1 MEMPIVSAM
10 VEGYAEWTAL
20 PDAKYRAG
28 QELAPSHH
36 DHDNPGAG
44 QHNHGGQERRKL
56 GKERE
61 TDASLKGRKVPRRG
75 KATAAI
81 YDMRA
86 SRFPPSD
93 PAVGKHASYFS
104 PRPQLQSTQK
114 TTHLDLVHGAA
125 TSTTLQERPQH
136 WTWVPDLP
144 VFCFC
149 LDPLQRSSAGI

>member
-61 TDASLKGRKVPRRG
+61 TDASLKGRKVPRRR

-93 PAVGKHASYFS
+93 PAVCMHASYFS

-125 TSTTLQERPQH
+125 TNMDVQPKPS
-136 WTWVPDLP
+136 
-144 VFCFC
+144 VFEY
-149 LDPLQRSSAGI
+149 I

>member
-1 MEMPIVSAM
+1 MSQPWSRVMQSGRHCLMPST
-10 VEGYAEWTAL
+10 E
-20 PDAKYRAG
+20 PDKK
-28 QELAPSHH
+28 LAPSHH
-36 DHDNPGAG
+36 NHDNPGAG

-75 KATAAI
+75 KAAAAI

-93 PAVGKHASYFS
+93 PAVPMHASYFS
-104 PRPQLQSTQK
+104 PPLGPQLQFTQK

-144 VFCFC
+144 FFVCFC
-149 LDPLQRSSAGI
+149 LDPLLRSSAGI